1 MKNDAFIIGFNAGRS
16 EYERMN
22 GLICNGIPQRIVTDM
37 ILEDFLIAGL
47 LGLPID
53 DEGYAHQVAMIEEW
67 YQSGI
72 EKYEPN
78 HSNTFELLVESKV
91 KNHCDFTIQKMILYK
106 MPQIPFFW
114 RQSIFETRILL
125 FKF

>member
-1 MKNDAFIIGFNAGRS
+1 MGFNAGRS

-47 LGLPID
+47 LGFID
-53 DEGYAHQVAMIEEW
+53 DEGYTAHQVAMIEEW

-72 EKYEPN
+72 ESMNP
-78 HSNTFELLVESKV
+78 
-91 KNHCDFTIQKMILYK
+91 IIAIL
-106 MPQIPFFW
+106 F
-114 RQSIFETRILL
+114 
-125 FKF
+125 